1 MKKLIVLCFVLGS
14 LPLMAEVVR
23 SPIHSVEKI
32 ESNYLIKFENGRV
45 GFLSAHDKSFG
56 AHNLQNLAGSM
67 VEARLNE
74 DYSVVSMKVLEEQP
88 KESKA
93 LKILD
98 NEEAPLYEPTIVPSL
113 NEATKIFKRFNPNY
127 RRASE
132 CSNRAHVWASEEFKK
147 TNLKS
152 MKVYALFTA
161 SYITRVR
168 FKWWYHVAPML
179 AVKEGGKV
187 ERRVMDFMFTH
198 QPVKVKEWTDQF
210 VFSKR
215 PCLPTTKFSEY
226 DVNPQTEDCYLMDG
240 PMYNWTPT
248 DLSNEELQG
257 RYKTEFSQG
266 EIRAAYSEAF

>member
-56 AHNLQNLAGSM
+56 AHNLQALAGSM
-67 VEARLNE
+67 VEARLTK

-88 KESKA
+88 QNSKA
-93 LKILD
+93 LKILEI
-98 NEEAPLYEPTIVPSL
+98 EEAPLYEPTIVPSL

-127 RRASE
+127 KRASE